1 MGTEITIE
9 VTDLHAEMLN
19 DTRDT
24 LNEDVVKSSVED
36 FIHNLYKEAKT
47 REQQQAQ
54 QLKQMVQANT
64 DGDE

>member
-54 QLKQMVQANT
+54 QLKQMVQENT

>member
-1 MGTEITIE
+1 
-9 VTDLHAEMLN
+9 MLN